1 MESCGPQH
9 ARRLAVGTFHS
20 LALAQIR
27 RNTKGMV
34 PRLINDGER
43 FAILRRCWKEYA
55 PRHTLEDVSK
65 EIDKAKGSVAPY
77 VFIDLALQNVF
88 KAYEDVLNADNA
100 MDFSDLLL
108 RAVRGM
114 QAGTIDPLPLAWL
127 LVDESQDM
135 DAVQMEWILAHGRTG
150 IQVTLVGDDDQSL
163 YSFRQ
168 ALGYEGLQEVSMALN
183 AVDLTLPINY
193 RCAPNILGHAAK
205 LIAHNSNRAAKNI
218 KAHKE
223 IDGEVT
229 VRRMADRDGELDVL
243 AKTIKEQSPIGEWA
257 VLGRTN
263 ALLDLVEVSLRS
275 QGIEIKRSGGK
286 SIWENGIGNVFAGIV
301 RSICT
306 DTWMG
311 LAAAL
316 SYCGAPSSWVNEHS
330 RSQGGTALERLGVAI
345 QDAPDDQVRKVAV
358 ALREGFISWS
368 HQAISKDRANL
379 VVFGIVGF
387 LNNYGSEGQRKL
399 LKVIETT
406 FTRMK
411 GTLGQRLALISRDS
425 KDKTVTAGVV
435 QLLTLHS
442 SKGLEFDNVWIM
454 GCEEGNLP
462 HTDSTEEDERRLMYV
477 GMTRARMRLI
487 MSSSLEDGME
497 SRFLEEAGL

>member
-1 MESCGPQH
+1 
-9 ARRLAVGTFHS
+9 
-20 LALAQIR
+20 
-27 RNTKGMV
+27 
-34 PRLINDGER
+34 
-43 FAILRRCWKEYA
+43 
-55 PRHTLEDVSK
+55 
-65 EIDKAKGSVAPY
+65 
-77 VFIDLALQNVF
+77 
-88 KAYEDVLNADNA
+88 
-100 MDFSDLLL
+100 
-108 RAVRGM
+108 
-114 QAGTIDPLPLAWL
+114 
-127 LVDESQDM
+127 
-135 DAVQMEWILAHGRTG
+135 
-150 IQVTLVGDDDQSL
+150 
-163 YSFRQ
+163 
-168 ALGYEGLQEVSMALN
+168 MALN

-243 AKTIKEQSPIGEWA
+243 AKPIKEQSPIGEWA

-387 LNNYGSEGQRKL
+387 LNNYGSEGQRGGPGGRRGAAAHRGHRAGRVGRRRGGPLSPAVGVKAPGQAGHGGAL
-399 LKVIETT
+399 
-406 FTRMK
+406 
-411 GTLGQRLALISRDS
+411 QRLVHRHGGQQPGKALRQHGFARTGRTHHQEAMATSSVNLQRAARSRPS
-425 KDKTVTAGVV
+425 
-435 QLLTLHS
+435 LHVGQVRRTGGGAQ
-442 SKGLEFDNVWIM
+442 GL
-454 GCEEGNLP
+454 
-462 HTDSTEEDERRLMYV
+462 
-477 GMTRARMRLI
+477 
-487 MSSSLEDGME
+487 
-497 SRFLEEAGL
+497 